1 LAKGSTNEVFT
12 VSRDHD
18 GLGAKSRVL
27 VWVHGASLSPTDPA
41 LEANPDAP
49 AIFVFDKE
57 FLESNAIS
65 FARLQFI
72 FEGAIEGLEGREH
85 RICVGNQ
92 AEEILNYARELG
104 ASEIHTTQIPSP
116 ELDRTLDALE
126 DAGLNAMMH
135 APDRLTTFDGQV
147 KRFSAFWRKVE
158 REVIGFK

>member
-1 LAKGSTNEVFT
+1 M
-12 VSRDHD
+12 SREHD

-49 AIFVFDKE
+49 AIFVFDKD

-65 FARLQFI
+65 FARLQFM
-72 FEGAIEGLEGREH
+72 FEGAIEALEGRVQ
-85 RICVGNQ
+85 RICVGVQ
-92 AEEILNYARELG
+92 AEEILNFARELG
-104 ASEIHTTQIPSP
+104 ATEIHTTQIPSP

-126 DAGLNAMMH
+126 DAGLNAIMY
-135 APDRLTTFDGQV
+135 APDRLTSFSGPV

>member
-1 LAKGSTNEVFT
+1 
-12 VSRDHD
+12 VSREHD

-49 AIFVFDKE
+49 AIFVFDQD
-57 FLESNAIS
+57 FLEANAIS
-65 FARLQFI
+65 FARLQFM
-72 FEGAIEGLEGREH
+72 FEGAIEALEGRVH
-85 RICVGNQ
+85 RICVGIQ
-92 AEEILNYARELG
+92 AEEILNYAREID
-104 ASEIHTTQIPSP
+104 ATEIHTTQIPSP

-126 DAGLNAMMH
+126 DAGMNAMMH
-135 APDRLTTFDGQV
+135 APDRLTSFDGTV